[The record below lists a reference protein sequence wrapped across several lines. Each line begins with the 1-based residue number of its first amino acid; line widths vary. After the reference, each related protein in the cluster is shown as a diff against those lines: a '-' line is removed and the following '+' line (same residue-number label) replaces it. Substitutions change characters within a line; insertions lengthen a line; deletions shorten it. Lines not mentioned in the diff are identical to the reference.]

1 MFADVFVQEAATG
14 VLLEIWS
21 ENLAMDDLIGLFPPR
36 PNKCFVV
43 GPFAVTVLQ

>member
-1 MFADVFVQEAATG
+1 VQEAATG

-21 ENLAMDDLIGLFPPR
+21 KNLAMDDLIGLLPQR

-43 GPFAVTVLQ
+43 GPFAVPFLQ